1 MSLIPAV
8 PALASSNLHASTGTR
23 PGLRLTR
30 TCPSAGWSRASS
42 SRSAGSRRVMGGRA
56 GRPMRSGGTSLSTN
70 SSMRAQSTGPT
81 CTRLSGSSPP
91 SSTSRTTLPTCQG
104 EGHGKRPAPCFQIS
118 KPDYADHKRLAKRV
132 PDTHESESV
141 SFSTFIFRSQALPGL
156 DPRTRRLLSISHQ
169 CTQVL
174 DGNDRMKR
182 VNGQCTTFARILIV

>member
-1 MSLIPAV
+1 MSLTPAV
-8 PALASSNLHASTGTR
+8 PALVSSNLHASAGTR

-56 GRPMRSGGTSLSTN
+56 GQPMRSGGTSLSTN

-81 CTRLSGSSPP
+81 CTRPSALSRR

-104 EGHGKRPAPCFQIS
+104 EDHSKRPAPCSQAS

-132 PDTHESESV
+132 PVTHEGESV
-141 SFSTFIFRSQALPGL
+141 SFSAFILQSQA
-156 DPRTRRLLSISHQ
+156 
-169 CTQVL
+169 
-174 DGNDRMKR
+174 
-182 VNGQCTTFARILIV
+182 